1 MSTDL
6 APDLR
11 QLADI
16 ISSRLLAYPDEQLMA
31 ELPTIRAGVERLPA
45 RVANPL
51 NKYFA
56 AVDGMTLLEL
66 QAKYVATFDLK
77 RRCCLYLSYYLNG
90 DTRRRG
96 MALLRFK
103 ETYLQQGFTVDDGE
117 LPDFLPLLL
126 EFSAHGGDAAKATEA
141 LIDEHREGLEVLQ
154 AALAK
159 VQAPQQHVIEAVL
172 ATLPALT
179 SAQKAAARLLV
190 AQGPPTESVGLE
202 PFMLTDIST
211 GARL

>member
-1 MSTDL
+1 MSADL

-11 QLADI
+11 RLADI
-16 ISSRLLAYPDEQLMA
+16 VTSRLLSYPDEQLMA
-31 ELPTIRAGVERLPA
+31 ELPTIRAGVEQLPTNIS
-45 RVANPL
+45 RPI
-51 NKYFA
+51 NKYFE
-56 AVDGMTLLEL
+56 AVEGLTLLEL

-126 EFSAHGGDAAKATEA
+126 EFSAHGGDAAKATGA
-141 LIDEHREGLEVLQ
+141 LIDEHREGLEVLRS
-154 AALAK
+154 ALAK
-159 VQAPQQHVIEAVL
+159 VAAPQQYVIDAVL
-172 ATLPALT
+172 ATLPTLT

-190 AQGPPTESVGLE
+190 AHGPPTESVGLE